1 MSLTSTLVGQ
11 IRCIPPPESAQYICR
26 FDIRIVCKIRLY
38 SIIII
43 IIIIIMTFISSAAL
57 SKIRRAAGTLSFS
70 ADEEMSRAKVAAVD
84 SIGLA
89 IM

>member
-38 SIIII
+38 SII